1 MLWKIIKIFRYQVT
15 THHITVWLFWKFWKK
30 FFYLYSNLYLNLKI
44 REKNHR
50 NVSRRLENPS
60 IKVKGFYL
68 LLNIDRT
75 LSQSPCLKSSTFKL
89 TSSYEKEKNSKERQL
104 IQSLCNIWIEFG
116 LFLYNIMHLIYT

>member
-1 MLWKIIKIFRYQVT
+1 MICCEKYFGIRSPTILLYGYFGS
-15 THHITVWLFWKFWKK
+15 FGKK

>member
-1 MLWKIIKIFRYQVT
+1 MLWKIIKIFRYQV

-30 FFYLYSNLYLNLKI
+30 VFYLYSNLYLNLKI

-75 LSQSPCLKSSTFKL
+75 LLQSPCLKSSTFKL

>member
-75 LSQSPCLKSSTFKL
+75 LSQSPCLKGSTFKL